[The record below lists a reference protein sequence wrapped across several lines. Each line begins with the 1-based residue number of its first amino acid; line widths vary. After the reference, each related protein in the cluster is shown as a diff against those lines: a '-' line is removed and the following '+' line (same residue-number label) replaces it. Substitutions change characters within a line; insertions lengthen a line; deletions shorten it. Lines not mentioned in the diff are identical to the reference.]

1 MKIIKKFYYYFL
13 ILVLSLSFFDPLS
26 AKGLPLYENSLIPIK
41 LRVKNLIDQMTVEE
55 KVAQCIQVERNY
67 RGPTEVANKQYGSV
81 LSGGGSVPTPNTFE
95 SWVKMIND
103 YQTLM
108 AQTRLGI
115 PIIYGIDSV
124 HGFAHTRGSTVF
136 PHNIGLGSTRD
147 PELIK
152 KVARITAL
160 ETSALGIYWSFSP
173 CTADPQNIRW
183 GRTYEGF
190 SQDAAVNAEYVK
202 AYVEGLQGETQRD
215 YRSQD
220 TIAATAK
227 HYALEGWTVN
237 GENQGNVILPENYMT
252 DEKYINDVLIPALAP
267 YKAAVDA
274 GVLAIMPSFSSIN
287 GLKMHENYFMLTEIL
302 KNRFGF
308 EGFLIG
314 DWNAHEQVRGTPRQQ
329 VISCFNAGLDMFMCG
344 NPNTDTPVYE
354 ALLSAV
360 NSGEVSMDRL
370 NDAVSRILTVKFKLG
385 LFDNNR
391 YPDGSSIEE
400 IGSEEHRDVARQAVR
415 ESLVLL
421 KNEDKIVNNLK
432 DMKNIFVAGK
442 NADDIGNQCGGW
454 TISWQGSSGDITDGT
469 TILEGIRKNVKE
481 GVNVKYNKDG
491 IGSSGYDVAIVVL
504 GEKPYAEGEGDAKD
518 ASRLKLDEVDI
529 TCLNNIRRENP
540 SIPIV
545 IILVSGRPMLI
556 SDYIDDW
563 KALIAAW
570 LPGTEGDGVAEVLF
584 NEEYNFVGKTSF
596 AWPMT
601 FNDIDNNLVLGQK
614 KKVNNLFEM
623 WYGLSK

>member
-1 MKIIKKFYYYFL
+1 MRKSISYVSLALFII
-13 ILVLSLSFFDPLS
+13 VSFIGFS
-26 AKGLPLYENSLIPIK
+26 SNAICVSLYENQYLPIK
-41 LRVKNLIDQMTVEE
+41 LRVADLLRKMTVEE

-67 RGPTEVANKQYGSV
+67 RGPAEVADRLYGSV

-103 YQTLM
+103 YQTSM

-136 PHNIGLGSTRD
+136 PHNIGLGSTRN
-147 PELIK
+147 PVLIK
-152 KVARITAL
+152 KIAKITAL
-160 ETSALGIYWSFSP
+160 ETSALGINWSFSP

-190 SQDAAVNAEYVK
+190 SQDATVNAEYVK

-215 YRSQD
+215 YRDKD
-220 TIAATAK
+220 TISATAK

-237 GENQGNVILPENYMT
+237 GENQGNTILPENYMT

-267 YKAAVDA
+267 YKAAVDS
-274 GVLAIMPSFSSIN
+274 GVLAIMPSYNSIN
-287 GLKMHENYFMLTEIL
+287 GLKMHENHFMLTEIL

-314 DWNAHEQVRGTPRQQ
+314 DWNAHEQVNGSPYEQ
-329 VISCFNAGLDMFMCG
+329 VVNCFNAGLDMFMCG

-354 ALLSAV
+354 ALLNAV
-360 NSGEVSMDRL
+360 KSGDVSMERL
-370 NDAVSRILTVKFKLG
+370 DDAVSRILTVKFKLG

-391 YPDGSSIEE
+391 YPDGDSIEN
-400 IGSEEHRDVARQAVR
+400 IGSKEHRDVARQAVR

-421 KNEDKIVNNLK
+421 KNKNNIISDLK
-432 DMKNIFVAGK
+432 NMKNIFVAGK
-442 NADDIGNQCGGW
+442 NADDIGNQSGGW
-454 TISWQGSSGDITDGT
+454 TISWQGSSGEITDGT

-481 GVNVKYNKDG
+481 GVNVKYNKEG
-491 IGSSGYDVAIVVL
+491 MGPAGYDIAIVIL
-504 GEKPYAEGEGDAKD
+504 GETPYAEGEGDAKD
-518 ASRLKLDEVDI
+518 ASRLKLDATDVA
-529 TCLNNIRRENP
+529 CLNNIRKENP

-545 IILVSGRPMLI
+545 VILISGRPMLVA
-556 SDYIDDW
+556 DYVDDW
-563 KALIAAW
+563 EALIAAW

-584 NEEYNFVGKTSF
+584 NEDYDFVGKTSF

-601 FNDIDNNLVLGQK
+601 FNDIDNNPVLGQK
-614 KKVNNLFEM
+614 KKMNNLFEM

>member
-1 MKIIKKFYYYFL
+1 
-13 ILVLSLSFFDPLS
+13 
-26 AKGLPLYENSLIPIK
+26 
-41 LRVKNLIDQMTVEE
+41 MTVEE

-274 GVLAIMPSFSSIN
+274 GVLAIMPSFNSIN

-314 DWNAHEQVRGTPRQQ
+314 DWNAHEQVRGTHRQQ